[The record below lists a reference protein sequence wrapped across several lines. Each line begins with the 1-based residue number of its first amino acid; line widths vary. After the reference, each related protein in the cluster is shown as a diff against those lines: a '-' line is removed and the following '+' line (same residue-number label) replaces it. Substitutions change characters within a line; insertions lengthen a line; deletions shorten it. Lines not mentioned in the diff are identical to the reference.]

1 MKTSSKHSQR
11 AVVQAWGGTAIRKLV
26 LSTALLAPLLGGG
39 VAYAEV
45 ADGHPGWPGAGQLF
59 VGTNYQPF
67 DRSRELIEQDIA
79 RMKGA
84 GMKVVR
90 FGDLSWDAFEPSEGK
105 FDFSKADWI
114 MDRMQAAGLK
124 VILDIPGQPA
134 PIWLHHK
141 YPGVDVVDEKG
152 NKLDPVER
160 YMDNTSDPDYR
171 RLLHRLAETMT
182 KRYAKHPALFA
193 IGFNN
198 ETGNGMVSYS
208 EADRKRF
215 ITWLQK
221 KYGSVEA
228 LNKAWATQRWSR
240 HINTWDEVRLPYI
253 EGPGPYERYL
263 DMRRYWS
270 DTSIAV
276 LKDLDA
282 VRQKNTPDKPA
293 ISNLWDSAWRKG
305 FDYLSSYRDYQSYG
319 AMGFYPGDP
328 IGGAFEATMMR
339 AGMNAPIWFNEFT
352 AGGPGYYGSKG
363 RSRMWAHFG
372 LLLGAQAV
380 MPWTWHSHHG
390 GEEQALFGLID
401 HDNRPSWKLDE
412 FATIAKEFAQLEKLG
427 FPRLQKPKVAIAY
440 SFDNMIATNLSKEG
454 ISNTVRPYL
463 VTPYMVQAH
472 KSFEPLF
479 KDNIDAAIINIG
491 HEDLSRY
498 KLVVVPGMYLL
509 DKAAADNLRKFVSD
523 GGTVIM
529 TAWSDKVNDN
539 NQWFDTP
546 LPGNLT
552 DVFGLRT
559 NEFYNAGAVVTE
571 LGGVEVKG
579 DNGNYEVLEPSTAQ
593 VLARF
598 KNIAGTPPAITV
610 NQFGKGRAIYVA
622 TVAQPQIM
630 QALYRQLYVSLGIE
644 PGPKTPDGVYARIVD
659 GRAFYVNTTGEAK
672 DVAIVGTKSGL
683 LSGKSWTGT
692 LRLEPLGADLL
703 ERGE

>member
-1 MKTSSKHSQR
+1 MKISSKQTKR
-11 AVVQAWGGTAIRKLV
+11 AVSRAWSGTAIRELV
-26 LSTALLAPLLGGG
+26 FCSVLLAPVLGGG
-39 VAYAEV
+39 WAHAEV
-45 ADGHPGWPGAGQLF
+45 ADTHPEWPGAGQLF
-59 VGTNYQPF
+59 VGTNYQPY
-67 DRSRELIEQDIA
+67 DRTREQIEQDIA

-105 FDFSKADWI
+105 FDFKLADWV

-134 PIWLHHK
+134 PIWMHHK
-141 YPGVDVVDEKG
+141 YPGVDIVKETG
-152 NKLDPVER
+152 SRQDPVER

-171 RLLHRLAETMT
+171 RLLRRLAETMT

-215 ITWLQK
+215 IVWLQK
-221 KYGSVEA
+221 KYGSVDA

-253 EGPGPYERYL
+253 DGPGPYERYL

-276 LKDLDA
+276 LKDLEA
-282 VRQKNTPDKPA
+282 VRKKNTPDKPA

-305 FDYLSSYRDYQSYG
+305 FDYLGSYRDYASYG

-352 AGGPGYYGSKG
+352 AGGPGYYGTKG

-427 FPRLQKPKVAIAY
+427 FPRLQQPKVAVAY

-472 KSFEPLF
+472 KAYEPLF

-509 DKAAADNLRKFVSD
+509 DKAATDNLRKFVSN

-529 TAWSDKVNDN
+529 TAWSAKVNDN

-579 DNGNYEVLEPSTAQ
+579 DNGNYEVLEPSTAE

-598 KNIAGTPPAITV
+598 KNIGGTPPAITV
-610 NQFGKGRAIYVA
+610 NKFGKGRAIYVA

-630 QALYRQLYVSLGIE
+630 QALYRQLYASLGIE
-644 PGPKTPDGVYARIVD
+644 PGPKTPDGVYARTVA
-659 GRAFYVNTTGEAK
+659 GRPYYVNTTGEAK
-672 DVAIVGTKSGL
+672 DVAIDGTMTGL
-683 LSGKSWTGT
+683 ISGKQWTGT
-692 LRLEPLGADLL
+692 LRLEPMGAELL
-703 ERGE
+703 QK